1 MYRPKIVLR
10 SRHKIKMKIAYSDK
24 DQVLKSPYYM
34 VISLWNQL
42 DEETRSIETREEIK
56 MKMKRIDINTLQL
69 DGRNIQQ

>member
-10 SRHKIKMKIAYSDK
+10 SRHKIKMKLAYSDK

-42 DEETRSIETREEIK
+42 DEETRSTETREEIK
-56 MKMKRIDINTLQL
+56 MKLKRIDIDTLQL